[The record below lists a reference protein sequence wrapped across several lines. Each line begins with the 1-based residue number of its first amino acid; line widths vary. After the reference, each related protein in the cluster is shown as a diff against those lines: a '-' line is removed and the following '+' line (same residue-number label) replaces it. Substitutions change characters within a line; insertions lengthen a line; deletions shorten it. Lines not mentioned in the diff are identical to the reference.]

1 MRNEYK
7 ELLKY
12 SKIIEINKSNH
23 VLNYYNWTLHI
34 TEGERETVCKLYL
47 KNICVLTDHYYDT
60 KIKWKD
66 YETYTLKEGIFGE

>member
-34 TEGERETVCKLYL
+34 TEGELIPSLITSKFLS
-47 KNICVLTDHYYDT
+47 
-60 KIKWKD
+60 
-66 YETYTLKEGIFGE
+66 